1 MTLIQRGWSFDELI
15 DFTAVRLAS
24 LHTVVN
30 PWLYPLTRRKYRDA
44 FWYLLTLFAYYVTC
58 TLVARPGT
66 TLGEYQPRSHALF
79 AMPLPS
85 SRETRARDPGKE
97 ASRVCVSIR
106 KSAYQQFL
114 FLSQTS
120 ICAYCQTCLV
130 LLVISY
136 NPVSKRGPHYS
147 L

>member
-66 TLGEYQPRSHALF
+66 TLGEYQNHSQALPCIRLARGKF
-79 AMPLPS
+79 ELTNQDSAGGKKS
-85 SRETRARDPGKE
+85 SVLTSSKQGRKGFETRHLFSLEIALNIHEKE
-97 ASRVCVSIR
+97 FTFSKTIPVC
-106 KSAYQQFL
+106 K
-114 FLSQTS
+114 
-120 ICAYCQTCLV
+120 
-130 LLVISY
+130 
-136 NPVSKRGPHYS
+136 K
-147 L
+147 

>member
-24 LHTVVN
+24 LRTVVN

-66 TLGEYQPRSHALF
+66 TLGEYQPLSKALS
-79 AMPLPS
+79 PVLPS
-85 SRETRARDPGKE
+85 KE
-97 ASRVCVSIR
+97 A
-106 KSAYQQFL
+106 
-114 FLSQTS
+114 
-120 ICAYCQTCLV
+120 
-130 LLVISY
+130 
-136 NPVSKRGPHYS
+136 
-147 L
+147 